1 MNITSFYIMPV
12 VIILIIM
19 FFCICNIRYTL
30 SVYNTRLDM
39 IEVNILE
46 LAAAINEIDYVIDPD
61 EQTSSG

>member
-1 MNITSFYIMPV
+1 MDIISIYMIPI
-12 VIILIIM
+12 IILLITM
-19 FFCICNIRYTL
+19 FFCICYIRYTL

-46 LAAAINEIDYVIDPD
+46 LAAAINEIDYIIDPN